1 MTTILLNAL
10 SIMLVLFLALLLKKI
25 GILHQKDGALTSKM
39 VVYLTLPATI
49 LIGVNHTKLSNIFF
63 ILMFMGLFSN
73 LLLVFLGKLIGR
85 KATVE
90 ERGLYMFDLSGY
102 NIGNFSIPFVSSFFP
117 AAIPFLA
124 MFDMGNSLMVTGTTQ
139 AIVELSS
146 GRKKHGFILQ
156 EIFGVLFRNPPFVV
170 YIFMFILAIFGLS
183 FPDGWLIPIR
193 PLANANTLLSI
204 FTIGLFMEFR
214 LPKGKLKL
222 VLKIL
227 TWRYLLAFILASLV
241 YFFLPFPAIIKEI
254 LLLIFFCPMSFLHMI
269 QAIELGNDKALAGLT
284 ISFSMFISL
293 ILMSIIVIIL

>member
-25 GILHQKDGALTSKM
+25 KILHQKDGALTSKM

-63 ILMFMGLFSN
+63 ILMCMGLFSN
-73 LLLVFLGKLIGR
+73 LLLVFLGKFIGR

-183 FPDGWLIPIR
+183 FPDEWLIPIR

-284 ISFSMFISL
+284 ISLSMFISL

>member
-1 MTTILLNAL
+1 MCIR
-10 SIMLVLFLALLLKKI
+10 
-25 GILHQKDGALTSKM
+25 D
-39 VVYLTLPATI
+39 
-49 LIGVNHTKLSNIFF
+49 
-63 ILMFMGLFSN
+63 
-73 LLLVFLGKLIGR
+73 R
-85 KATVE
+85 
-90 ERGLYMFDLSGY
+90 
-102 NIGNFSIPFVSSFFP
+102 
-117 AAIPFLA
+117 
-124 MFDMGNSLMVTGTTQ
+124 TGTTQ

-183 FPDGWLIPIR
+183 FPDEWLIPIR

-284 ISFSMFISL
+284 ISLSMFISL

>member
-25 GILHQKDGALTSKM
+25 RILHQKDGALTSKM

-73 LLLVFLGKLIGR
+73 LLLVFLGKFIGQ

-170 YIFMFILAIFGLS
+170 YIFTFILAIFGLS
-183 FPDGWLIPIR
+183 FPDEWLIPIR

-284 ISFSMFISL
+284 ISLSMFISL

>member
-10 SIMLVLFLALLLKKI
+10 SIILVLFLALLLKKI
-25 GILHQKDGALTSKM
+25 RILHQKDGAITSKM

-73 LLLVFLGKLIGR
+73 LLLVFLGKFIGR

-90 ERGLYMFDLSGY
+90 ECGLYMFDLSGY

-183 FPDGWLIPIR
+183 FPDEWLIPIR

-284 ISFSMFISL
+284 ISLSMFISL

>member
-170 YIFMFILAIFGLS
+170 YIFIFILAIFGLS

-222 VLKIL
+222 VIKIL

-284 ISFSMFISL
+284 ISLSMFISL

>member
-73 LLLVFLGKLIGR
+73 LLLVFLGKFIGR

-222 VLKIL
+222 VIKIL

-284 ISFSMFISL
+284 ISLSMFISL

>member
-25 GILHQKDGALTSKM
+25 KILHQKDGALTSKM

-73 LLLVFLGKLIGR
+73 LLLVFLGKFIGR

-90 ERGLYMFDLSGY
+90 ECGLYMFDLSGY
-102 NIGNFSIPFVSSFFP
+102 NIGNFSIPFISSFFP

-183 FPDGWLIPIR
+183 FPDEWLIPIR

-284 ISFSMFISL
+284 ISLSMFISL

>member
-73 LLLVFLGKLIGR
+73 LLLVFLGKFIGR

-146 GRKKHGFILQ
+146 GRNKHGFILQ

-222 VLKIL
+222 VIKIL

-284 ISFSMFISL
+284 ISLSMFISL

>member
-25 GILHQKDGALTSKM
+25 RILHQKDGAITSKM

-73 LLLVFLGKLIGR
+73 LLLVFLGKFIGR

-90 ERGLYMFDLSGY
+90 ECGLYMFDLSGY

-183 FPDGWLIPIR
+183 FPDEWLIPIR

-284 ISFSMFISL
+284 ISLSMFISL

>member
-25 GILHQKDGALTSKM
+25 RILHQKDGALTSKM

-73 LLLVFLGKLIGR
+73 LLLVFLGKFIGR

-90 ERGLYMFDLSGY
+90 ERGLYMLDLSGY

-183 FPDGWLIPIR
+183 FPDEWLIPIR

-284 ISFSMFISL
+284 ISLSMFISL

>member
-10 SIMLVLFLALLLKKI
+10 SILLVLFLALLLKKI
-25 GILHQKDGALTSKM
+25 GLLRQEDGALTSKL

-49 LIGVNHTKLSNIFF
+49 LIGVNHTKLSGIFF

-73 LLLVFLGKLIGR
+73 LLLVFLGKFIGR
-85 KATVE
+85 KASVQ

-139 AIVELSS
+139 AIIELSS

-183 FPDGWLIPIR
+183 FPDEWLIPIR

-214 LPKGKLKL
+214 LPKGKFKTCLKNM
-222 VLKIL
+222 

-254 LLLIFFCPMSFLHMI
+254 LLLIFFFPMSFLHMI

-284 ISFSMFISL
+284 ISLSMFISL

>member
-25 GILHQKDGALTSKM
+25 KILHQKDGALTSKM

-73 LLLVFLGKLIGR
+73 LLLVFLGKFIGQ

-183 FPDGWLIPIR
+183 FPDEWLIPIR

-284 ISFSMFISL
+284 ISLSMFISL

>member
-25 GILHQKDGALTSKM
+25 RILHQKDGALTSKM

-73 LLLVFLGKLIGR
+73 LLLVFLGKFIGR

-170 YIFMFILAIFGLS
+170 YIFMFILEIFGLS
-183 FPDGWLIPIR
+183 FPDEWLIPIR

-284 ISFSMFISL
+284 ISLSMFISL

>member
-25 GILHQKDGALTSKM
+25 RILHQKDGALTSKM

-73 LLLVFLGKLIGR
+73 LLLVFLGKFIGQ

-183 FPDGWLIPIR
+183 FPDEWLIPIR

-284 ISFSMFISL
+284 ISLSMFISL

>member
-1 MTTILLNAL
+1 
-10 SIMLVLFLALLLKKI
+10 
-25 GILHQKDGALTSKM
+25 
-39 VVYLTLPATI
+39 
-49 LIGVNHTKLSNIFF
+49 
-63 ILMFMGLFSN
+63 MFMGLFFN
-73 LLLVFLGKLIGR
+73 LLLVFLGKFIGR

-102 NIGNFSIPFVSSFFP
+102 NIGNFSIPFVSSFFL

-183 FPDGWLIPIR
+183 FPDEWLIPIR

-284 ISFSMFISL
+284 ISLSMFISL

>member
-25 GILHQKDGALTSKM
+25 KILHQKDRALTSKM

-73 LLLVFLGKLIGR
+73 LLLVFLGKFIGR

-183 FPDGWLIPIR
+183 FPDEWLIPIR

-284 ISFSMFISL
+284 ISLSMFISL

>member
-25 GILHQKDGALTSKM
+25 KILHQKDGALTSKM

-63 ILMFMGLFSN
+63 ILMFMGLFFN
-73 LLLVFLGKLIGR
+73 LLLVFLGKFIGR
-85 KATVE
+85 KATVD

-146 GRKKHGFILQ
+146 DRKKHGFILQ

-183 FPDGWLIPIR
+183 FPDKWLIPIR

-284 ISFSMFISL
+284 ISLSMFISL

>member
-10 SIMLVLFLALLLKKI
+10 SIMLVLSLALLLKKI
-25 GILHQKDGALTSKM
+25 RILHQKDGALTSKM

-73 LLLVFLGKLIGR
+73 LLLVFLGKFIGR

-183 FPDGWLIPIR
+183 FPDEWLIPIR

-284 ISFSMFISL
+284 ISLSMFISL

>member
-25 GILHQKDGALTSKM
+25 RILHQKDGALTSKM

-49 LIGVNHTKLSNIFF
+49 LIGVNHRKLSNIFF

-73 LLLVFLGKLIGR
+73 LLLVFLGKFIGR

-183 FPDGWLIPIR
+183 FPDEWLIPIR

-284 ISFSMFISL
+284 ISLSMFISL